1 MVCFGAKLPDINSSW
16 DRSLIFPQASKWLDL
31 HTLAAR
37 LSTALANDFYDLEE
51 QQRRSIG
58 RVFRPALKLM
68 HGVGGAHGL
77 QAHGQADRDEK
88 KSNKLKRPAALGE
101 IAARF

>member
-1 MVCFGAKLPDINSSW
+1 M
-16 DRSLIFPQASKWLDL
+16 

-37 LSTALANDFYDLEE
+37 LSTALANDFYDLEG

-77 QAHGQADRDEK
+77 QAHGQADSDEK
-88 KSNKLKRPAALGE
+88 KSNKLKRLAALEE